1 MPTAANPIKS
11 VVDLCTKFI
20 EAKKGSWDHDAWEG
34 LLAQVAKT
42 GIEITD
48 EVKIN
53 LGNMLEAGKYFYK
66 LAPAAAPKKAAAKPK
81 AKPKAKSKG

>member
-1 MPTAANPIKS
+1 MKT
-11 VVDLCTKFI
+11 VTDLCLTFI
-20 EAKKGSWDHDAWEG
+20 NAKKGTWDHAAWEG

-66 LAPAAAPKKAAAKPK
+66 LSSAAAPAKKAAAKPK
-81 AKPKAKSKG
+81 PKAKAKSKS